1 MTIAESVMSV
11 CARVRAAGGVWAGHC
26 WAGIA
31 REVWRAGRQQR
42 RGCSLCPA
50 LPSLQ
55 LTLTL
60 GTCLASLVT
69 VAHDLRPI
77 IHCPGSNPCPC
88 IVP

>member
-11 CARVRAAGGVWAGHC
+11 CARVRAAGVVWAGHC

-69 VAHDLRPI
+69 VAHYTL
-77 IHCPGSNPCPC
+77 SW
-88 IVP
+88 V

>member
-1 MTIAESVMSV
+1 MTIAACINVCV
-11 CARVRAAGGVWAGHC
+11 CAVRAAGVVWAGHC

-60 GTCLASLVT
+60 GTCLASQPGHSGHWSP
-69 VAHDLRPI
+69 AHYTL
-77 IHCPGSNPCPC
+77 SW
-88 IVP
+88 V